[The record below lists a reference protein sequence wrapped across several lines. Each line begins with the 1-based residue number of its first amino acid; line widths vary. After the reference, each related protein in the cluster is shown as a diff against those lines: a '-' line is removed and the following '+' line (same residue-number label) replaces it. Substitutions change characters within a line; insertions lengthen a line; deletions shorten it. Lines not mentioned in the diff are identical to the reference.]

1 MNLRSA
7 PYIPVGAGI
16 VCGILSTTP
25 SELRFLPS
33 MLLWGG
39 VGAIVGFLVPGEQNA
54 IRWGLIYGIS
64 LLVGFFVSRLAV
76 DTKALHNPLF
86 VALAVILSPIGA
98 VVAVYVGSRLRRLT
112 ALRRS

>member
-1 MNLRSA
+1 VNWRSA

-16 VCGILSTTP
+16 ACGILSTTP

-39 VGAIVGFLVPGEQNA
+39 VGAIVGFLGPREQNA
-54 IRWGLIYGIS
+54 IRWGLAYGIS

-76 DTKALHNPLF
+76 DAEALHNPLF
-86 VALAVILSPIGA
+86 FALAVILTPIGA
-98 VVAVYVGSRLRRLT
+98 VVAVHVGSRLRRLT

>member
-1 MNLRSA
+1 MNLKSA

-25 SELRFLPS
+25 SELRFVPS

-39 VGAIVGFLVPGEQNA
+39 IGVIVGFLVPGEQNA

-64 LLVGFFVSRLAV
+64 LLIGFFVSRLAV

-86 VALAVILSPIGA
+86 VVLAVILTPIGA

-112 ALRRS
+112 APGRS